1 MENISI
7 RQKLQQMTIN
17 ARLQNLLELIDQK
30 CCEEAE
36 KGNTNTTIYFRNDEF
51 VKNTGRFY
59 QEQFKKNKDHT
70 PYCFNE
76 IAKLNNEIVC
86 LLQTIT
92 ELKIEI
98 VSDDKLPYNS
108 DVNLALDVNW
118 K

>member
-1 MENISI
+1 MENMSI

-59 QEQFKKNKDHT
+59 QEQFKKNKDH
-70 PYCFNE
+70 NE

-86 LLQTIT
+86 LLQKIT
-92 ELKIEI
+92 ELKIDI

-108 DVNLALDVNW
+108 DVNLALDVTWNW
-118 K
+118 NK